1 MWHNCIF
8 IYILYILREISE
20 YLAKKSCGVWAASG
34 CAEGR
39 GQPRCVSAVCLASRV
54 FAICN
59 RRCYSLYAALI
70 SRYYTPLHMHDA
82 TRNGVTH
89 LAALRGD
96 HLISDLRLTQVGRCL
111 PDV

>member
-1 MWHNCIF
+1 MNTSRRKAVACGPRVDVPKGAVNRGAC
-8 IYILYILREISE
+8 LLSVSRRG
-20 YLAKKSCGVWAASG
+20 YLLFVIGVVIRST
-34 CAEGR
+34 
-39 GQPRCVSAVCLASRV
+39 
-54 FAICN
+54 
-59 RRCYSLYAALI
+59 LI